1 MLKALEKRLGV
12 ILQVRKQAAEQL
24 YVRLMTV
31 EDTGAY
37 LEEALDLAYDVL
49 TEVAWDGPLEPVK
62 AARTRLLQIF
72 ELKTSES
79 DASSADLQEAIV
91 PSSKRTDENASY
103 QALINDG
110 SRL

>member
-1 MLKALEKRLGV
+1 MW

-31 EDTGAY
+31 EDTGLY
-37 LEEALDLAYDVL
+37 SEELLDQAYDVL
-49 TEVAWDGPLEPVK
+49 TEIAWDGPLESVK
-62 AARTRLLQIF
+62 SAKAQLLKLF
-72 ELKTSES
+72 ELTLDVDAAS
-79 DASSADLQEAIV
+79 DTQRPGVSST
-91 PSSKRTDENASY
+91 KRTDENASY

>member
-1 MLKALEKRLGV
+1 MW

-31 EDTGAY
+31 EDTGLY
-37 LEEALDLAYDVL
+37 SEELLDQAYDVL
-49 TEVAWDGPLEPVK
+49 TEIAWDGPLESVK
-62 AARTRLLQIF
+62 SAKAQLLKLF
-72 ELKTSES
+72 ELTLDVDAAS
-79 DASSADLQEAIV
+79 DTQWPGVSST
-91 PSSKRTDENASY
+91 KRTDENASY

>member
-1 MLKALEKRLGV
+1 MW

-31 EDTGAY
+31 EDTGLY
-37 LEEALDLAYDVL
+37 SEELLDQAYDVL
-49 TEVAWDGPLEPVK
+49 TEIAWDGPLESVK
-62 AARTRLLQIF
+62 SAKAQLLKIF
-72 ELKTSES
+72 ELTLDVDAAS
-79 DASSADLQEAIV
+79 DTQWPGVSST
-91 PSSKRTDENASY
+91 KRTDENASY